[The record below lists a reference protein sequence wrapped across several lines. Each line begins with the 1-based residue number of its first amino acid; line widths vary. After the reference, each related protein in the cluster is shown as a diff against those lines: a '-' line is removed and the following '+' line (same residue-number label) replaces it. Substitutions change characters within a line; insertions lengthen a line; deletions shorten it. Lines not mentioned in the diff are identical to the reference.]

1 MLVDIVA
8 QRLGPGDGDS
18 SPSPWA
24 DDRPRPWHWF
34 NRLPVAA
41 ASNGYCSSAARRGTI
56 ALVGS
61 GAHRDSTL
69 HKGTAIK
76 RELRQ
81 AVDTAE
87 NVTNSRTLELLARAG
102 FAASGILHLLVG
114 AIAIRLAFGGTGNAD
129 FSGAVSELA
138 TQPAGPFLLWA
149 SFAACAALA
158 LWQVSDAIFDY
169 NRLPAKEKAGKKAK
183 AGAQALVF
191 AGLALTLMS
200 FATGSG
206 SGGDNQKTASD
217 LTISLMKAPGGVAL
231 LVLVG
236 VGIAVTGVVYGI
248 RGLKKSFEKHLVMP
262 ASSSARTAVK
272 VLGVTGYVAKGT
284 VLLLTGLLIA
294 IATLQAHPEDSTGLD
309 GGLRALRDQPF
320 GIYLLAAVGAGLICY
335 GVFMM
340 VRAKLGK
347 MNR

>member
-1 MLVDIVA
+1 M
-8 QRLGPGDGDS
+8 
-18 SPSPWA
+18 
-24 DDRPRPWHWF
+24 
-34 NRLPVAA
+34 
-41 ASNGYCSSAARRGTI
+41 
-56 ALVGS
+56 
-61 GAHRDSTL
+61 

-76 RELRQ
+76 KEMKQ
-81 AVDTAE
+81 AVDAAE

-129 FSGAVSELA
+129 FSGAVAELA

-149 SFAACAALA
+149 SFAACAGLA

-169 NRLPAKEKAGKKAK
+169 NRLPTKEKAGKKAK

-191 AGLALTLMS
+191 TGLALTLMS
-200 FATGSG
+200 FALGTGSG
-206 SGGDNQKTASD
+206 ADNQKSATD
-217 LTISLMKAPGGVAL
+217 LTLTLMKAPGGVAL
-231 LVLVG
+231 LVLLG
-236 VGIAVTGVVYGI
+236 AAIAVTGVIYGI
-248 RGLKKSFEKHLVMP
+248 RGLRKSFEKHLVMP
-262 ASSSARTAVK
+262 AAPPARTAVT
-272 VLGVTGYVAKGT
+272 VLGVAGYVAKGT

-294 IATLQAHPEDSTGLD
+294 VATLQAHPEDSTGLD

-347 MNR
+347 LNH

>member
-1 MLVDIVA
+1 M
-8 QRLGPGDGDS
+8 
-18 SPSPWA
+18 
-24 DDRPRPWHWF
+24 
-34 NRLPVAA
+34 
-41 ASNGYCSSAARRGTI
+41 
-56 ALVGS
+56 
-61 GAHRDSTL
+61 

-76 RELRQ
+76 KEMKQ
-81 AVDTAE
+81 AVDAAE

-129 FSGAVSELA
+129 FSGAVAELA

-149 SFAACAALA
+149 SFAACAGLA

-169 NRLPAKEKAGKKAK
+169 NRLPTKEKAGKKAK

-191 AGLALTLMS
+191 TGLALTLMS
-200 FATGSG
+200 FALGTG
-206 SGGDNQKTASD
+206 SGGDNQKSATD
-217 LTISLMKAPGGVAL
+217 LTLTLMKAPGGVAL
-231 LVLVG
+231 LVLLG
-236 VGIAVTGVVYGI
+236 AAIAVTGVIYGI
-248 RGLKKSFEKHLVMP
+248 RGLRKSFEKHLVMP
-262 ASSSARTAVK
+262 AAPPARTAVT
-272 VLGVTGYVAKGT
+272 VLGVAGYVAKGT

-294 IATLQAHPEDSTGLD
+294 VATIQAHPEDSTGLD

-320 GIYLLAAVGAGLICY
+320 GVYLLAAVGAGLICY

-347 MNR
+347 LNH